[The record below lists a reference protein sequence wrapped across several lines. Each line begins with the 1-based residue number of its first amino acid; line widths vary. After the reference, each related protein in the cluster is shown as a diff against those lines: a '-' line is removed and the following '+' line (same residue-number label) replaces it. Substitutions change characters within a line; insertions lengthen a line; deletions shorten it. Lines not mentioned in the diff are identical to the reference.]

1 MVEGTGL
8 ENRRPLM
15 WTASSNL
22 APSAKRSLFYPP
34 SPRLRRVAPDE
45 ACGGC
50 HRRKPVRLDRLT
62 DIGENDS
69 QGGFPVPVTLYEK
82 LGGETQLRR
91 IIDTFIDRVFSDRMI
106 GFFFRNADK
115 ARIKEMEFQLT
126 AKFLGA
132 DIEYQGRP
140 LDEVHSKH
148 PIMGGQFMR
157 RLQIL
162 RETLDS
168 YNVPEEVREA
178 WLSHTE
184 SLRPLIT
191 RDAGSDCDPDLARKK
206 VIG

>member
-1 MVEGTGL
+1 M
-8 ENRRPLM
+8 
-15 WTASSNL
+15 
-22 APSAKRSLFYPP
+22 
-34 SPRLRRVAPDE
+34 
-45 ACGGC
+45 
-50 HRRKPVRLDRLT
+50 
-62 DIGENDS
+62 
-69 QGGFPVPVTLYEK
+69 PVTLYEK

-140 LDEVHSKH
+140 LEEAHSKH

-191 RDAGSDCDPDLARKK
+191 QDTGSDCDPDLARKK

>member
-1 MVEGTGL
+1 MR
-8 ENRRPLM
+8 EN
-15 WTASSNL
+15 
-22 APSAKRSLFYPP
+22 SLWKSF
-34 SPRLRRVAPDE
+34 SMSE
-45 ACGGC
+45 
-50 HRRKPVRLDRLT
+50 
-62 DIGENDS
+62 
-69 QGGFPVPVTLYEK
+69 TLYQK
-82 LGGETQLRR
+82 IGGEAKLRQV
-91 IIDTFIDRVFSDRMI
+91 IDTFIDRVFSDRMI

-132 DIEYQGRP
+132 DIEYRGRP

-162 RETLDS
+162 RETLDTHA
-168 YNVPEEVREA
+168 VPEEVREA

-191 RDAGSDCDPDLARKK
+191 QDAGSDCDPDLARKR
-206 VIG
+206 VIR